1 MSDYVGNFID
11 DWSPLSSPSIREVLA
26 NLDQNDNALETI
38 SETFPQTN
46 LSTYPQSEQISGGL
60 CDRMAARLGFYIP
73 PLEIESI
80 SHSPILVI
88 SPGFSLSP
96 LLQSPNM
103 LSSSSQESNNFFN
116 IYIYI
121 YIIPPCPIPNDE
133 PPETVEISGG
143 AHATI
148 IISNNDLPHQP
159 VDVDLHS
166 QGGSGDIPTEESN
179 YVTSHEP
186 NDDPI
191 GAPLIPSF
199 DSEVVA
205 ETDVMNLISL
215 ESGSEDDDKD
225 REYNQEEDNVED
237 HNIVEEPLSRKRRK
251 NVASNMIGVTRQNK
265 TQRVLIQVE
274 SEEDHPG
281 DGFRWRKYGQK
292 VVVGNAN
299 PRSYY
304 RCTYTGCKVRKYVER
319 SIDNVK
325 LVVATYD
332 GIHEHVPPPE
342 CISKY
347 STKNLSGSSISQDRS
362 NQTLGLDMLSSSVL
376 ASQLFPSPLAP
387 QLNMIPSLPVNQN
400 HGFMNR
406 DDETNNRVISDGT
419 ELYKVIR
426 ERLFLFFWF
435 QPRW

>member
-80 SHSPILVI
+80 SHSPIL
-88 SPGFSLSP
+88 
-96 LLQSPNM
+96 
-103 LSSSSQESNNFFN
+103 
-116 IYIYI
+116 
-121 YIIPPCPIPNDE
+121 IIPPCPIPNDE

-237 HNIVEEPLSRKRRK
+237 HNI
-251 NVASNMIGVTRQNK
+251 
-265 TQRVLIQVE
+265 VE

-419 ELYKVIR
+419 ELYKIMLGHNPVVAPAQGSYITIR
-426 ERLFLFFWF
+426 EGGMKHQYKLELDGRSYLGLAKSAETPRC
-435 QPRW
+435 QPPSLQ